1 MKNILLLIVL
11 SLSSL
16 MLYGNNEPR
25 IYIER
30 DSVNVGTLG
39 PNVRKVCLEIPLR
52 NTGATPLSVYKI
64 KTDCICTRTKFE
76 RKPLASGETMYIT
89 VEIDIERFFVGENT
103 KSIMI
108 YSNAVEPQKQVFF
121 TFTIE

>member
-1 MKNILLLIVL
+1 MKNILLLIVF

-76 RKPLASGETMYIT
+76 RKHVAPGEK
-89 VEIDIERFFVGENT
+89 NT
-103 KSIMI
+103 INVI
-108 YSNAVEPQKQVFF
+108 LR
-121 TFTIE
+121 